1 MRLDDGLRQR
11 IAGAVVLVALA
22 VIFLPSIFDPE
33 KQHMV
38 DTTTQIP
45 PAPQVLSI
53 VPDPIGEPV
62 IPDAPPA
69 QPVESLYIPDESEA
83 ADVAME
89 TALESSRAGSSD
101 SDVPVKQPLLDE
113 KGLPISWVIQVAS
126 FDAKDKATELT
137 DRLQQDSY
145 KAYFRRVKSSK
156 GVNYRVY
163 VGPKIEKAV
172 ALREQKAIDQK
183 YKVSSLLLRF
193 KA

>member
-33 KQHMV
+33 KQHIV

-53 VPDPIGEPV
+53 VPDPIAEPV
-62 IPDAPPA
+62 IPDAPAA
-69 QPVESLYIPDESEA
+69 QPVENLYIPDESEA

-89 TALESSRAGSSD
+89 TALDSSRAGGVSGD
-101 SDVPVKQPLLDE
+101 SPRKQPLLDE

-126 FDAKDKATELT
+126 FEAKNKASELT
-137 DRLQQDSY
+137 YRLQKGGY
-145 KAYFRRVKSSK
+145 KAYSRRVKSSK

-163 VGPKIEKAV
+163 VGPKIEKAA
-172 ALREQKAIDQK
+172 ALREQKAIDKK